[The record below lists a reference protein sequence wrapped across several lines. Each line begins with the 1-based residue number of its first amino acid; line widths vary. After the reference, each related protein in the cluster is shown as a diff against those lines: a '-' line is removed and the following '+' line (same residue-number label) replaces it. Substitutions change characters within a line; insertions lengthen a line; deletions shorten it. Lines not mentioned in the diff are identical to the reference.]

1 MIREYR
7 KEDLEPVMQIW
18 LESNYEAHN
27 FIDKNYWK
35 QNYDLVKAELPKA
48 KIYVSEN
55 DTEILGFSGL
65 QDNYIAGLFVRKN
78 MRGHGIGSELLTCV
92 KKYHSSLTL
101 SVYKKNKRA
110 VAFYQK
116 QGFEVIEKKIDKNV
130 NEEEYVMEWKNENR

>member
-18 LESNYEAHN
+18 LESNYEAHD
-27 FIDKNYWK
+27 FIDEDYWK

-48 KIYVSEN
+48 KIYVNTN

-65 QDNYIAGLFVRKN
+65 QDNHIAGLFVRKN
-78 MRGHGIGSELLTCV
+78 MRGHGIGSELLNGV

-101 SVYKKNKRA
+101 SVYKKNKHA
-110 VAFYQK
+110 VAFYGK
-116 QGFEVIEKKIDKNV
+116 HGFEVIEKKIDKNV
-130 NEEEYVMEWKNENR
+130 NEEEYVMEWKNEN

>member
-7 KEDLEPVMQIW
+7 KEDLEPIMQIW
-18 LESNYEAHN
+18 LESNYEAHD
-27 FIDKNYWK
+27 FIDKDYWK

-55 DTEILGFSGL
+55 DTEILGFIGL
-65 QDNYIAGLFVRKN
+65 QDTYIAGLFVRKN
-78 MRGHGIGSELLTCV
+78 MRGHGIGSKLLNRV
-92 KKYHSSLTL
+92 KKYHSSLAL

-110 VAFYQK
+110 VAFYQR

-130 NEEEYVMEWKNENR
+130 SEEEYVMEWKNENR